1 MTHQL
6 RFVARSDRGLLRS
19 NNQDSVY
26 AGERLLIVADGMGGH
41 AAGDL
46 ASRVVV
52 AAFAP
57 LDAAPPDA
65 DLRVPLKRA
74 LLDGNDAI
82 AEMVQDDPDL
92 EGMGT
97 TATAML
103 FDGDRMG
110 MVHIG
115 DSRAYLYRN
124 GVLHQLSRDDT
135 FVQSLV
141 DDGRITEDEAAH
153 HPQRNLL
160 LRALNGTE
168 PEPMLIVR
176 EISTGDRFLLC
187 SDGLSSVVGAEA
199 IADTLG
205 DPDPESAADRLIELA
220 LVAGGPDN
228 VTVIVADVIDV
239 GARSATSLPAGPVD
253 PEATGPIRPIH
264 ATQRMPRIPLPAI
277 PDDVPARPDYLD
289 GPPVGAS
296 GPVKQ
301 DGRRF
306 TGAPLND
313 RHDDA
318 DADNDDD
325 EIDDEIDDDPD
336 FADGRVPRRIPG
348 DRTVPGR
355 RTHRRR
361 LAATIVSAIV
371 VLALAAA
378 GSLVWTRSQYYVGAS
393 DGRVVVFRGV
403 PGSVLGISL
412 ASVQEDSC
420 VGVPAPCAPIKVDE
434 LMPAA
439 RDLVN
444 QGIEGPSLQ
453 NARGVMARLPDQL
466 LPCGAASSP
475 ARPGQPTGS
484 GTGISGGS
492 ASAAGTSSASA
503 SGTPITVAPL
513 SSSTVPSAAVPSS
526 PASSARPG
534 RSLSSPPPRTVTNSS
549 KPAPASTAPQK
560 TAAPSRPAASRPA
573 ASRPA
578 TRAVSRAATANS
590 AAATSSPAT
599 TSKPITRTNPTDLA
613 TAPSKAVGRVD
624 PRPGDQFQRHLIA
637 PEELPGAVAPDRTA
651 GSQRTPATIS
661 TAPPSSTPPSS
672 TPPSSAPPSSP
683 QASTPQASTP
693 QASTTPQASAP
704 PSSTPQVSTPPS
716 SAPPSGGAQQNCR
729 EVG

>member
-6 RFVARSDRGLLRS
+6 QFAARSDRGLLRS

-52 AAFAP
+52 AAFVP
-57 LDAAPPDA
+57 LDAAPPGA
-65 DLRVPLKRA
+65 DPLVPLKQA

-92 EGMGT
+92 DGMGT

-160 LRALNGTE
+160 LRALNGAE
-168 PEPMLIVR
+168 PEPMLTVR

-187 SDGLSSVVGAEA
+187 SDGLSSVVAAEA
-199 IADTLG
+199 IADALA

-228 VTVIVADVIDV
+228 VTVIVADVVDV
-239 GARSATSLPAGPVD
+239 GARSAAPLPAGPVD
-253 PEATGPIRPIH
+253 PEATGPIKPIH

-277 PDDVPARPDYLD
+277 PEDVPARPDYLD
-289 GPPVGAS
+289 GDPLSPG
-296 GPVKQ
+296 GRGGT

-306 TGAPLND
+306 AGAG
-313 RHDDA
+313 
-318 DADNDDD
+318 
-325 EIDDEIDDDPD
+325 IDDPD
-336 FADGRVPRRIPG
+336 DDDHHDDGDDHDDDAAGRVPERIPG
-348 DRTVPGR
+348 ARTATPR
-355 RTHRRR
+355 PTHRRG
-361 LAATIVSAIV
+361 LLTAIVSAIV

-378 GSLVWTRSQYYVGAS
+378 GSLVWTRSQYYVGAA
-393 DGRVVVFRGV
+393 DGRVVLFRGV

-420 VGVPAPCAPIKVDE
+420 TGVPSPCTPIKVDE

-444 QGIEGPSLQ
+444 QGIESPSLQ
-453 NARGVMARLPDQL
+453 KARAVMARLPDQL
-466 LPCGAASSP
+466 LPCGAVRTP
-475 ARPGQPTGS
+475 NGQPTGS
-484 GTGISGGS
+484 GSATSGGS
-492 ASAAGTSSASA
+492 ASAAGTSSAGA
-503 SGTPITVAPL
+503 SGPPITVSAPPLSPSL
-513 SSSTVPSAAVPSS
+513 SSSPVSS
-526 PASSARPG
+526 SSSSKASSSKASSSKALSSKASASSVPPRRPP
-534 RSLSSPPPRTVTNSS
+534 RTLSPPPRTRPVTPTTAGSAS
-549 KPAPASTAPQK
+549 AAPKRTATTRTTTRTTTSRTAPPRPDP
-560 TAAPSRPAASRPA
+560 TAR
-573 ASRPA
+573 
-578 TRAVSRAATANS
+578 ATATALAS
-590 AAATSSPAT
+590 QSSEAVNNVT
-599 TSKPITRTNPTDLA
+599 T
-613 TAPSKAVGRVD
+613 
-624 PRPGDQFQRHLIA
+624 PGSGDRFQRRLIA
-637 PEELPGAVAPDRTA
+637 PDQLQGGAVALDRTA
-651 GSQRTPATIS
+651 GSSLAPATPRSITPS
-661 TAPPSSTPPSS
+661 MPGSAPPTGSAQQTGSALSSSSAQQTGSAPSS
-672 TPPSSAPPSSP
+672 SSARSTGNAPPTSSAPSS
-683 QASTPQASTP
+683 
-693 QASTTPQASAP
+693 
-704 PSSTPQVSTPPS
+704 S
-716 SAPPSGGAQQNCR
+716 SAQQTGSSQQNCR
-729 EVG
+729 VTK

>member
-6 RFVARSDRGLLRS
+6 RFAARSDRGLLRS

-52 AAFAP
+52 AAFVP

-110 MVHIG
+110 LVHIG

-124 GVLHQLSRDDT
+124 GVLHLLSRDDT

-141 DDGRITEDEAAH
+141 DDGQITEDEAAH

-168 PEPMLIVR
+168 PEPMLMVR

-199 IADTLG
+199 IADALA

-239 GARSATSLPAGPVD
+239 GARSAAPLPAGPVD
-253 PEATGPIRPIH
+253 PGATGPIRPIH

-336 FADGRVPRRIPG
+336 LADERVPRRIPG
-348 DRTVPGR
+348 GRTVPGR

-420 VGVPAPCAPIKVDE
+420 VGVPAPCTPIKVDE

-466 LPCGAASSP
+466 LPCGAASSSG
-475 ARPGQPTGS
+475 RPGQPTGA
-484 GTGISGGS
+484 GTGISDGS
-492 ASAAGTSSASA
+492 ASAAGTSPSA

-513 SSSTVPSAAVPSS
+513 SSSTVPSAAFPSS
-526 PASSARPG
+526 PASSARPA
-534 RSLSSPPPRTVTNSS
+534 RSLSSPPPRNVTNSS

-560 TAAPSRPAASRPA
+560 TAAPSRPAPSRPA

-578 TRAVSRAATANS
+578 TRAATANS

-624 PRPGDQFQRHLIA
+624 LRPGDQFQRRLIA
-637 PEELPGAVAPDRTA
+637 PEELPGAGAPDRTA

-661 TAPPSSTPPSS
+661 TVPPASAPPSSPRASTPPSS
-672 TPPSSAPPSSP
+672 TPQASTPPS
-683 QASTPQASTP
+683 STPQASTP
-693 QASTTPQASAP
+693 PSTTPHASAP
-704 PSSTPQVSTPPS
+704 PSSSPQVSTPPS

>member
-277 PDDVPARPDYLD
+277 PEDVPARPDYLD
-289 GPPVGAS
+289 GVPVGAS
-296 GPVKQ
+296 GPVHQ

-306 TGAPLND
+306 AGPPLD
-313 RHDDA
+313 DHDDDA
-318 DADNDDD
+318 DADFADA
-325 EIDDEIDDDPD
+325 D
-336 FADGRVPRRIPG
+336 FADEPVPRRILG
-348 DRTVPGR
+348 GHTATGR
-355 RTHRRR
+355 RTHRRP
-361 LAATIVSAIV
+361 LVTAIVSAIV

-420 VGVPAPCAPIKVDE
+420 AGVSTPCTPIKVDE

-453 NARGVMARLPDQL
+453 NARGVMTRLPDQL
-466 LPCGAASSP
+466 LPCGAAGAP
-475 ARPGQPTGS
+475 GGAGQPTGS

-492 ASAAGTSSASA
+492 GSAAGTSSASA
-503 SGTPITVAPL
+503 SGPPITVSSL
-513 SSSTVPSAAVPSS
+513 SSTTVPSAAPSS
-526 PASSARPG
+526 PASSSARPT
-534 RSLSSPPPRTVTNSS
+534 RSPSSPPPTRTVTKSRG
-549 KPAPASTAPQK
+549 APATTTPPK
-560 TAAPSRPAASRPA
+560 TAAT
-573 ASRPA
+573 SRPA
-578 TRAVSRAATANS
+578 TSRAATASNLTTS
-590 AAATSSPAT
+590 RPATSRAATASSPAT
-599 TSKPITRTNPTDLA
+599 TSRPIPRTNPTARA
-613 TAPSKAVGRVD
+613 TASSKAVSRVV
-624 PRPGDQFQRHLIA
+624 PRPGDRFQRRLIA
-637 PEELPGAVAPDRTA
+637 PEELPGGLALDRTA
-651 GSQRTPATIS
+651 GSQLAPATTIS
-661 TAPPSSTPPSS
+661 TGP
-672 TPPSSAPPSSP
+672 SP
-683 QASTPQASTP
+683 Q
-693 QASTTPQASAP
+693 
-704 PSSTPQVSTPPS
+704 SSTPQSSTPQS
-716 SAPPSGGAQQNCR
+716 STPQSSTPQSSTPQSSTPQSSTPQSSTPQSSTPQSSGTQQNCR
-729 EVG
+729 EVK

>member
-6 RFVARSDRGLLRS
+6 RFAARSDRGLLRS

-52 AAFAP
+52 AAFVP

-110 MVHIG
+110 LVHIG

-124 GVLHQLSRDDT
+124 GVLHLLSRDDT

-168 PEPMLIVR
+168 PEPMLMVR

-199 IADTLG
+199 IADALA

-239 GARSATSLPAGPVD
+239 GARSAAPLPAGPVD
-253 PEATGPIRPIH
+253 PGATGPIRPIH

-277 PDDVPARPDYLD
+277 PEDVPARPDYLD

-313 RHDDA
+313 RHDD
-318 DADNDDD
+318 DDDDDD

-336 FADGRVPRRIPG
+336 LADERVPRRIPG
-348 DRTVPGR
+348 GRTVPVR
-355 RTHRRR
+355 RTRRRR
-361 LAATIVSAIV
+361 LAATILSAIV

-420 VGVPAPCAPIKVDE
+420 VGVPAPCTPIKVDE

-475 ARPGQPTGS
+475 GEPGQPTGS

-513 SSSTVPSAAVPSS
+513 SSSTVPSAAFPSS
-526 PASSARPG
+526 PASSARPA

-560 TAAPSRPAASRPA
+560 TAAAS
-573 ASRPA
+573 
-578 TRAVSRAATANS
+578 RAVSRPATANS
-590 AAATSSPAT
+590 AATTSSQAT

-613 TAPSKAVGRVD
+613 PAPSKAVGRVD
-624 PRPGDQFQRHLIA
+624 PRPGDRSQRRLIA
-637 PEELPGAVAPDRTA
+637 PEELPGAVAADRTA

-661 TAPPSSTPPSS
+661 TAPPASTPPAS
-672 TPPSSAPPSSP
+672 TPP
-683 QASTPQASTP
+683 ASTPQASTP
-693 QASTTPQASAP
+693 PSSSPQA
-704 PSSTPQVSTPPS
+704 STPPS
-716 SAPPSGGAQQNCR
+716 SAPPSGGAHQNCR